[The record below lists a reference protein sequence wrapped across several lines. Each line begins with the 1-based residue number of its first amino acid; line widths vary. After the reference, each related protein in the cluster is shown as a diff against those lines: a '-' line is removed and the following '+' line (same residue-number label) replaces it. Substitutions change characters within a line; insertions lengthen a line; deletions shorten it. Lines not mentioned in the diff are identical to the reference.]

1 MERTHA
7 HYGRS
12 ELRMAQ
18 LLTAVI
24 AVVALL
30 AAACG
35 SSPPPTEPTS
45 AATETTGFPVTIDSA
60 AGRVEIATEPER
72 IVSLSPTATEMLFAI
87 DAAGQVVAVDDQSD
101 YPPEV
106 PTTELSGYEPNVE
119 AIASYEPDLVV
130 MDAAPPALQRSF
142 KKLDIPLLQ
151 QPAPTDISGTYEQ
164 IEELGAATGRVQEAA
179 DLVGEMQAEI
189 DQLVASLPTL
199 EQAPTYYHEL
209 DDTYFTITSETFIGE
224 VYSLIGLENIAD
236 EAKGAGSGYPQLSPE
251 YIIEADPDL
260 IFLADT
266 DCCGQSAQ
274 TVAERA
280 GWDRIAAVRDGHV
293 VELSDDVASRWGP
306 RVVDFLRTV
315 ADAVAAL
322 ED

>member
-1 MERTHA
+1 MDRTHT
-7 HYGRS
+7 HYGRN
-12 ELRMAQ
+12 ELRIAQ
-18 LLTAVI
+18 LFTAVI
-24 AVVALL
+24 VVVGLL
-30 AAACG
+30 AVACG
-35 SSPPPTEPTS
+35 SSPAPNSPAS
-45 AATETTGFPVTIDSA
+45 APAEVAGFPVTLDSA

-87 DAAGQVVAVDDQSD
+87 DAGGQVVAVDDQSD
-101 YPPEV
+101 YPQEV

-119 AIASYEPDLVV
+119 AIASYEPDLIV

-142 KKLDIPLLQ
+142 RKLEIPLLL

-164 IEELGAATGRVQEAA
+164 LEELGVATGRVEEAEV
-179 DLVGEMQAEI
+179 LVSEMRAEI
-189 DQLVASLPTL
+189 DELIAALPTL
-199 EQAPTYYHEL
+199 DEPPTYYHEL
-209 DDTYFTITSETFIGE
+209 DDTYFTVTSETFIGE
-224 VYSLIGLENIAD
+224 IYSLVGLENIAD

-251 YIIEADPDL
+251 YIIESDPDL

-266 DCCGQSAQ
+266 ECCGQSAE

-280 GWDRIAAVRDGHV
+280 GWDRIAAVHNGHV

-306 RVVDFLRTV
+306 RVVDLLRNV

-322 ED
+322 EG